1 MPQPLHLGPAGA
13 PGTEIHTEQDGSVIR
28 RSVLPGGIRVLT
40 EAMPGQRSTA
50 VGAWVAV
57 GSRDETDGHF
67 GSTHFLE
74 HLLFKGT
81 ASRSALD
88 IAEAFDA
95 VGGEANA
102 ATGKEHTCYYARV
115 LDADLPMA
123 VDVIADMVTSSV
135 IDAGELETERGV
147 ILEELAMNDDDPVDV
162 AHERFTSV
170 VLGDHPLGRPIGGT
184 PETIRAV
191 PRDAVVEHYRRTY
204 VPHEL
209 VVTAAGS
216 VDHDALCAQVLD
228 AVRAGGWTLDPQAV
242 PAARRT
248 GAAELRGVVPGS
260 GAVVVPGP
268 ESVPLPGEGR
278 GVTVRRP
285 TEQAN
290 VLLGGPGIAAGDE
303 RRYVLSV
310 LTTVLG
316 GGMSSRLFQ
325 EIREKRGLAYSTY
338 AFASS
343 YAEAGTFGLY
353 AGCAPGNVTQVV
365 ELLTAEWDRLVRDGV
380 GEDELRRSV
389 GQLRG
394 NLVLGLEDN
403 GSRMSRLGRAEI
415 VHGELTG
422 LDELIEQIS
431 QVTAEQVRELAA
443 DLAAQP
449 RSLVVVGPF
458 DDDVAERL
466 LGTRASA

>member
-1 MPQPLHLGPAGA
+1 MPQPLNLGPAGT

-81 ASRSALD
+81 TSRSALD

-228 AVRAGGWTLDPQAV
+228 AVRSAGWALDPQAV

-248 GAAELRGVVPGS
+248 GAAEMRGVVPGS
-260 GAVVVPGP
+260 GAVVLPGP
-268 ESVPLPGEGR
+268 QSVPLPGEGR

-290 VLLGGPGIAAGDE
+290 VLLGGPRHRRRRRAPLRALGAHHRARRGD
-303 RRYVLSV
+303 
-310 LTTVLG
+310 
-316 GGMSSRLFQ
+316 
-325 EIREKRGLAYSTY
+325 
-338 AFASS
+338 
-343 YAEAGTFGLY
+343 
-353 AGCAPGNVTQVV
+353 
-365 ELLTAEWDRLVRDGV
+365 
-380 GEDELRRSV
+380 
-389 GQLRG
+389 
-394 NLVLGLEDN
+394 
-403 GSRMSRLGRAEI
+403 
-415 VHGELTG
+415 
-422 LDELIEQIS
+422 
-431 QVTAEQVRELAA
+431 ELAA
-443 DLAAQP
+443 VPGDPREAGPGLLHLRLRLLLRGGGHVRPVRRLRAGRTSPRWSSCWPSSGTGSCATAWARTSCAAASASCAATSCSGWRTTARACPGSAGP
-449 RSLVVVGPF
+449 RSS
-458 DDDVAERL
+458 
-466 LGTRASA
+466 TAS

>member
-1 MPQPLHLGPAGA
+1 MPQQLNPGPAGA
-13 PGTEIHTEQDGSVIR
+13 PGTEIRVEQDGSVIR

-57 GSRDETDGHF
+57 GSRDETDGHH

-81 ASRSALD
+81 PTRSALD

-123 VDVIADMVTSSV
+123 VDVITDMVTSSL
-135 IDAGELETERGV
+135 IDAAELETERGV

-162 AHERFTSV
+162 AHERFTTA

-191 PRDAVVEHYRRTY
+191 PREAVVEHYRRTY
-204 VPHEL
+204 VPREL

-216 VDHDALCAQVLD
+216 VDHDVLCGQVLRAVQAGGWVLD
-228 AVRAGGWTLDPQAV
+228 ADAV
-242 PAARRT
+242 PAERRV
-248 GAAELRGVVPGS
+248 GAAVAGARGVPPGS

-268 ESVPLPGEGR
+268 ETALLPREGSA
-278 GVTVRRP
+278 VTVQRP

-353 AGCAPGNVTQVV
+353 AGCAPANVTQVV
-365 ELLTAEWDRLVRDGV
+365 ELLTTEWDRLVRDGIS
-380 GEDELRRSV
+380 EDELRRGV

-394 NLVLGLEDN
+394 NMVLGLEDN

-415 VHGELTG
+415 VHGELTS
-422 LDELIEQIS
+422 LDEMIERIS
-431 QVTAEQVRELAA
+431 EVTAGQVRELAA
-443 DLAAQP
+443 DLADGP

-458 DDDVAERL
+458 ADDVAARL
-466 LGTRASA
+466 LTA

>member
-1 MPQPLHLGPAGA
+1 MPEQLNLGPAGA
-13 PGTEIHTEQDGSVIR
+13 PGTEIRAEQDGSVIR

-57 GSRDETDGHF
+57 GSRDETNGHH

-81 ASRSALD
+81 PTRTALD

-123 VDVIADMVTSSV
+123 VDVITDMVTSSV
-135 IDAGELETERGV
+135 IDASELETERGV

-162 AHERFTSV
+162 AHERFTTA
-170 VLGDHPLGRPIGGT
+170 VLGAHPLGRPIGGT

-191 PRDAVVEHYRRTY
+191 PREAVVEHYRRTY
-204 VPHEL
+204 VPREL

-216 VDHDALCAQVLD
+216 VDHDALCEQVLR
-228 AVRAGGWTLDPQAV
+228 AVQEGGWALDADAV
-242 PAARRT
+242 PAERRV
-248 GAAELRGVVPGS
+248 GAAVAGARGVPPGS
-260 GAVVVPGP
+260 GAVIVPGP
-268 ESVPLPGEGR
+268 ETALLPQQGSA
-278 GVTVRRP
+278 VTVQRP

-365 ELLTAEWDRLVRDGV
+365 ELLTTEWDRLVRDGIS
-380 GEDELRRSV
+380 EDELRRGV

-394 NLVLGLEDN
+394 NMVLGLEDN

-415 VHGELTG
+415 VHGELTS
-422 LDELIEQIS
+422 LDEMIDRIS
-431 QVTAEQVRELAA
+431 KVTAPQVRELAA
-443 DLAAQP
+443 DLAAGP
-449 RSLVVVGPF
+449 RSLVAVGPF
-458 DDDVAERL
+458 EDDVAARL
-466 LGTRASA
+466 LTA

>member
-1 MPQPLHLGPAGA
+1 MPQPLILGPAGA
-13 PGTEIHTEQDGSVIR
+13 PGTEVRTEQDGSVIR

-40 EAMPGQRSTA
+40 EAMPAQRSTA

-57 GSRDETDGHF
+57 GSRDETDGHH

-81 ASRSALD
+81 TSRSALD

-115 LDADLPMA
+115 LDADVPMA
-123 VDVIADMVTSSV
+123 VDVITDMVTSSL
-135 IDAGELETERGV
+135 IDAEELETERGV
-147 ILEELAMNDDDPVDV
+147 ILEELAMNDDDPTDV
-162 AHERFTSV
+162 AHERFTAA

-204 VPHEL
+204 VPREL

-216 VDHDALCAQVLD
+216 VDHDALCAQVLE
-228 AVRAGGWTLDPQAV
+228 AVEAGGWALDAGAV
-242 PAARRT
+242 PAERRL
-248 GAAELRGVVPGS
+248 GAVVAGARGVVPGS
-260 GAVVVPGP
+260 GAMVVPGP
-268 ESVPLPGEGR
+268 EAALIPEAGSA
-278 GVTVRRP
+278 VTVRRP

-290 VLLGGPGIAAGDE
+290 VVLGGHGIAAGDD

-325 EIREKRGLAYSTY
+325 EVREKRGLAYSTY

-353 AGCAPGNVTQVV
+353 AGCAPANVPQVV
-365 ELLTAEWDRLVRDGV
+365 ELLRTEWERLAADGITAE
-380 GEDELRRSV
+380 ELRRGV

-394 NLVLGLEDN
+394 NMVLGLEDN

-415 VHGELTG
+415 VHGELTS
-422 LDELIEQIS
+422 LDEMIERIS
-431 QVTAEQVRELAA
+431 AVTAEEVGGLAA
-443 DLAAQP
+443 DLAASP

-458 DDDVAERL
+458 DDDAASRL
-466 LGTRASA
+466 LHG